1 MIRLT
6 SYMSCPKCGYGIQG
20 NARTT
25 DEEFID
31 VMNSLHIGED
41 SD

>member
-1 MIRLT
+1 MIRLQF
-6 SYMSCPKCGYGIQG
+6 YMSCPECGYGIQG

-31 VMNSLHIGED
+31 VMSGLNIGENNE
-41 SD
+41 